1 MMLDEQNGVEYYNK
15 EEQRNNKEEHITT
28 TTSFVSLGRTSS
40 SDASHLS
47 KDTLLAQDSSES
59 REREVVME
67 GEEAPLGNHNVKRAI
82 IQLFNNDSGTRKLKI
97 RLNLDDDTNAE
108 FIAPLQPRSNLTN
121 FLRYTAD
128 AKEEAR
134 QVFVGLRKHIKNTLG
149 VTPQQGKFHERV
161 GARTGSKQTIQVEPG
176 CYGAIGWCAEDKQYQ
191 CWIVLYGLELL
202 AIPLSDEHITAAQKR
217 SNVRGQ
223 YLWINPKFDTRVRP
237 KTWAQKRLEKFD
249 KVFKEKQ

>member
-1 MMLDEQNGVEYYNK
+1 MQTKKICQNGVEYYNK

-47 KDTLLAQDSSES
+47 KDTLLAQGSSEP

-82 IQLFNNDSGTRKLKI
+82 VQLFNNDSGTRKLKI

-134 QVFVGLRKHIKNTLG
+134 QVFVGLRKHIKRTLG

-223 YLWINPKFDTRVRP
+223 YLWINPRFDTRTRP
-237 KTWAQKRLEKFD
+237 KTWAQKR
-249 KVFKEKQ
+249 KEKQCIQN